1 MTNRNNNA
9 IQAGSKVA
17 FNTFAMYTKV
27 VITVGVTLYSTR
39 IILNELGEDDF
50 GAFNLIAGVVGML
63 AFFNGAV
70 CVSIQRY
77 MSQAMGMNDK
87 ERFYDIFRISVR
99 LGFLLGIL
107 MVIVIETLV
116 FFFFDQ
122 LNIAPDRIF
131 ASKMVL
137 HCIVLSTFFSI
148 ISIPYEA
155 NIFAHEDMFLISL
168 IFILESF
175 LKLGVA
181 IYLIYSPFDKLIVYG
196 LLIAAIYMN
205 STVLKRFYCR
215 YKYDEHKVKIK
226 KKQDRRFFVEIA
238 KFAGWT
244 SVEPLSRIL
253 STQVIAVILN
263 LFGGTVVNAAYGI
276 ANQVNGQM
284 VYFSSTFLSAINP
297 QIMKSEGQSDRERTV
312 RLSLLACKISFL
324 LLSFF
329 TIPLIIE
336 MPYVLDLW
344 LKNVP
349 GNTVLFCRIILFST
363 LISQLT
369 YGLQSGIQAVGRI
382 RNYQM
387 ISGIIKLLVLLVTF
401 ILFKS
406 GWALHIVI
414 FTFIFVEVINLV
426 IRSQFAIHLL
436 GINGKRLFIDVLLKP
451 VLAFLIIFA
460 LSQLSV
466 YIVAD
471 GFIRLMTTTAL
482 SSFTLLL
489 AIKFI
494 ILNKDEY
501 QKVKNIWL
509 DFIKRIRDMLHLN
522 K

>member
-1 MTNRNNNA
+1 MTTHNNT

-17 FNTFAMYTKV
+17 FNTLAMYAKV

-50 GAFNLIAGVVGML
+50 GAFNLIAGIVGML
-63 AFFNGAV
+63 AFFNTSV

-122 LNIAPDRIF
+122 LNIAPDRMF

-137 HCIVLSTFFSI
+137 HCIVASTFFSI

-155 NIFAHEDMFLISL
+155 SIFAHEDMFLISL
-168 IFILESF
+168 LFILESF
-175 LKLGVA
+175 LKLGIA

-196 LLIAAIYMN
+196 LLMAAIYMGA
-205 STVLKRFYCR
+205 TFLKRFYCR
-215 YKYDEHKVKIK
+215 YKYDACRVKVR
-226 KKQDRRFFVEIA
+226 KKQDRRFFFEIA
-238 KFAGWT
+238 RFSGWT

-263 LFGGTVVNAAYGI
+263 IFGGTVINAAYGI
-276 ANQVNGQM
+276 ANQVNAQM
-284 VYFSSTFLSAINP
+284 IFFSTTFLSAINP
-297 QIMKSEGQSDRERTV
+297 QIMKSEGQSDRERTA
-312 RLSLLACKISFL
+312 RLSLFACKISFL
-324 LLSFF
+324 MLSFF

-336 MPYVLDLW
+336 MPYILDLW
-344 LKNVP
+344 LKDVP

-382 RNYQM
+382 RNYQI
-387 ISGIIKLLVLLVTF
+387 ISGIIKLLVLLITF

-406 GWALHIVI
+406 GLPLYIVI
-414 FTFIFVEVINLV
+414 FSFVIIEIINLL

-436 GINGKRLFIDVLLKP
+436 EINGKRVFIDVFLKP

-466 YIVAD
+466 YVVDD
-471 GFIRLMTTTAL
+471 GFIRLIITIAL

-489 AIKFI
+489 ATKFI

-501 QKVKNIWL
+501 RQIKSVLL
-509 DFIKRIRDMLHLN
+509 DFSRRIRYMLH
-522 K
+522 